1 MIKNLSL
8 LSMLIFALLPVF
20 ELNDTIFYINV
31 GIFAII
37 ILTLIYL
44 VVTSLKKGSVKL
56 SELLFDDLATMVAD
70 VYIGIVG
77 VSVCSCL
84 NPGKIIYWW
93 WFYLTFSLTLT
104 VSFLLKKHK

>member
-8 LSMLIFALLPVF
+8 LSMLIFTLLPVF

-77 VSVCSCL
+77 VSVCYCL

-93 WFYLTFSLTLT
+93 WFYLTFSLTMI

>member
-1 MIKNLSL
+1 
-8 LSMLIFALLPVF
+8 MLIFTLLPVF

-37 ILTLIYL
+37 IILTLIYM
-44 VVTSLKKGSVKL
+44 VVTSLKKGFVKL

-77 VSVCSCL
+77 VSVCYCL

-93 WFYLTFSLTLT
+93 RFYVTFSLTMI

>member
-77 VSVCSCL
+77 VSVCYCL

-93 WFYLTFSLTLT
+93 WIYLTFSLPLT

>member
-8 LSMLIFALLPVF
+8 LSMLIFTLLPVF

-56 SELLFDDLATMVAD
+56 SELLFDDLATMVVD

-77 VSVCSCL
+77 VSV
-84 NPGKIIYWW
+84 
-93 WFYLTFSLTLT
+93 
-104 VSFLLKKHK
+104 